1 MADKSPLTKSEIVDE
16 LAERSDLSKKQ
27 VSDVIDNLYVLIE
40 ENLGKKGPGQFTFP
54 NLIKLSVEKTKA
66 KPARKGRN
74 PRTGEPIDIP
84 KKPAGKRVKLT
95 ALKKLKDMA

>member
-40 ENLGKKGPGQFTFP
+40 ENLGKKALVSSP
-54 NLIKLSVEKTKA
+54 S
-66 KPARKGRN
+66 
-74 PRTGEPIDIP
+74 RT
-84 KKPAGKRVKLT
+84 
-95 ALKKLKDMA
+95 